1 MYTHFLTSCI
11 YWHLNQCMLCAMHFL
26 PCCSDHRSLQLVSV
40 VTMRQA
46 VQREHLCGFIK
57 ANHLPLA
64 ASHLR
69 HVCWVRLLHVHAA
82 KRHSRMCFFFA
93 TLWIWL
99 WHDLACFNWGWGCR
113 VPNHRIRGEAW
124 PKNWK
129 ELEVL
134 STQPASSLQ
143 FRVGW
148 VCFFLFCW
156 CCFYL

>member
-1 MYTHFLTSCI
+1 
-11 YWHLNQCMLCAMHFL
+11 MHFL

-82 KRHSRMCFFFA
+82 KRHSRMCFFLQPFEYGFGM
-93 TLWIWL
+93 TW
-99 WHDLACFNWGWGCR
+99 
-113 VPNHRIRGEAW
+113 
-124 PKNWK
+124 
-129 ELEVL
+129 
-134 STQPASSLQ
+134 PASIEDGAVECQTTGSEARRDQ
-143 FRVGW
+143 RIEKNSK
-148 VCFFLFCW
+148 
-156 CCFYL
+156 Y